1 MTTSALSWVPLGDF
15 GLPGALT
22 VLLAANSLGLWSR
35 AVHIYQTTTEMN
47 ERMNECFSLT
57 SFHIGRF
64 QDVST
69 AKKQSGKLR
78 NKKRKVGKKK
88 TVMSTPGPTATLQWD
103 RKSHVNTQH
112 LLALAHVLAV

>member
-57 SFHIGRF
+57 SYHIGRF

-88 TVMSTPGPTATLQWD
+88 LS
-103 RKSHVNTQH
+103 
-112 LLALAHVLAV
+112 